1 MKTPLTS
8 FEEILWPAI
17 PSQSASTRLAIQYQ
31 LEQSQWWSPEKL
43 LNHQLEQLSIVL
55 THAYKTVPFYQEFYK
70 SQSFKPKRILT
81 EQLLSEIPIV
91 SRKDVQ
97 KAGDKIVSTNIPKHH
112 GNLHDISTSGS
123 TGATIKIKN
132 TYVGQFFFN
141 AFTLRDH
148 LLHKRE
154 LHKKYSAI
162 RLTASDDA
170 LPPVGKHV
178 DVWDASFLDIYK
190 SGPASLLSI
199 KSSIGEQWTWLKKE
213 NPEYFL
219 TYPSNID
226 ALIEKSEQEG
236 NPLTNLRQIISF
248 GETVTDEV
256 RQGVKRSFG
265 VPLID
270 MYSCQEVGYMAF
282 QCPEHEHYHV
292 QSENIIL
299 EVLNDNNEPCK
310 AGEIGRVVIT
320 SLHNFA
326 SPLIRYDIGDYAEV
340 GEPCPCGR
348 GLPVLKRIVGRVRNL
363 ITYPDGTKAWPLV
376 GSDSYDDIIHVK
388 QFQFIQ
394 TTVNDIEV
402 KLVIEGVLSKE
413 DEVRLKDRMIQSL
426 RHPFNIIFTFHDKIE
441 RSEGGKFEDFISH
454 VK

>member
-1 MKTPLTS
+1 MSNILTS
-8 FEEILWPAI
+8 FEEIVWPAI

-31 LEQSQWWSPEKL
+31 FEQSQWWSPEEL

-55 THAYKTVPFYQEFYK
+55 THAYKTVPLYQDLYK

-81 EQLLSEIPIV
+81 SQLLSEIPIV
-91 SRKDVQ
+91 SRDIIQ
-97 KAGDKIVSTNIPKHH
+97 QAGENLLSNNIPKHH
-112 GNLHDISTSGS
+112 GALHEISTSGS
-123 TGATIKIKN
+123 TGATVKLKN

-148 LLHKRE
+148 LLHKRD

-162 RLTASDDA
+162 RLTQSDNA
-170 LPPVGKHV
+170 LPPFGKHV
-178 DVWDASFLDIYK
+178 DIWDGSFTDIYK

-199 KSSIGEQWTWLKKE
+199 RSSVDEQWEWLKKE

-219 TYPSNID
+219 TYPSNLNGIMD
-226 ALIEKSEQEG
+226 KIEQEG
-236 NPLTNLRQIISF
+236 NSLTNLSQVITF
-248 GETVTDEV
+248 GETVSTEI
-256 RQGVKRSFG
+256 RQRVKETFG
-265 VPLID
+265 VTLID

-282 QCPEHEHYHV
+282 QCPENEHYHV

-299 EVLNDNNEPCK
+299 EVLDNNNEACK
-310 AGEIGRVVIT
+310 PGEIGRVVIT
-320 SLHNFA
+320 TLHNFA

-340 GEPCPCGR
+340 GEACTCGR

-363 ITYPDGTKAWPLV
+363 ITYPDGSKAWPLV
-376 GSDSYDDIIHVK
+376 GSDSYDDIVNVK

-394 TTVNDIEV
+394 KTINDIEV
-402 KLVIEGVLSKE
+402 KLVVKNILSE
-413 DEVRLKDRMIQSL
+413 NDEIQLKKRIIQSL
-426 RHPFNIIFTFHDKIE
+426 RHPFNLEFTFHEIIE
-441 RSEGGKFEDFISH
+441 RSEGGKFEDFISL